1 MLVYAGSSHPALVEA
16 TCTALGCSPGR
27 VRRVR
32 FSNDCIKIQVEDTV
46 RDEDVFVVQTSAAP
60 LSDHLIELF
69 ILLDAL
75 RTASARR
82 ITVALP
88 YYPYVRS
95 DKKDEPGVS
104 IAARLMADL
113 LATSGAD
120 RVLLLDLH
128 APQVQGFFR
137 IPADHGTSVPM
148 LAEAVRKVVPLDKLT
163 VVAPDAGAA
172 KLAERYAKVLGAEI
186 AILEKARSGDDERAR
201 AVRMVGDVS
210 GRDALVVDDEVSTGG
225 TLVEAVELLHARG
238 ARKVYASIVH
248 GCLVGPALERLSAS
262 RLERL
267 ITTDTLPPKQHPKV
281 HTVTIAPLLAELIGR
296 IHRGASIDDLW
307 A

>member
-1 MLVYAGSSHPALVEA
+1 VLVYAGSSHTALVEA
-16 TCTALGCSPGR
+16 TCARLGCPPGR
-27 VRRVR
+27 LRRVR
-32 FSNDCIKIQVEDTV
+32 FSNDCIKVQVEDAV
-46 RDEDVFVVQTSAAP
+46 RDEDVFVVQTGAAP

-120 RVLLLDLH
+120 RVLVLDLH

-137 IPADHGTSVPM
+137 IPADHGTSVPL
-148 LAEAVRKVVPLDKLT
+148 LAEAVRQLVPLERLT

-172 KLAERYAKVLGAEI
+172 KLAERYAKLLGAEI
-186 AILEKARSGDDERAR
+186 AILEKARSGDDESAR

-238 ARKVYASIVH
+238 ARKVFASIVH

-281 HTVTIAPLLAELIGR
+281 HAVTIAPLLAELIGR
-296 IHRGASIDDLW
+296 MHRGASIDDLW

>member
-1 MLVYAGSSHPALVEA
+1 MLVYAGSSHTALVQA
-16 TCTALGCSPGR
+16 ICGKLGCAPGR

-32 FSNDCIKIQVEDTV
+32 FSNDCIKVQMEDDV
-46 RDEDVFVVQTSAAP
+46 RDADVFVVQTGAPP
-60 LSDHLIELF
+60 LSDHLVELF
-69 ILLDAL
+69 IMLDAL

-104 IAARLMADL
+104 ITARLVADL
-113 LATSGAD
+113 LAASGAD

-137 IPADHGTSVPM
+137 IPADHGTAVPL
-148 LAEAVRKVVPLDKLT
+148 LAEAVRREVPLERLT

-172 KLAERYAKVLGAEI
+172 KLAERYAKALGAEI
-186 AILEKARSGDDERAR
+186 AILEKARTGDDERAR
-201 AVRMVGDVS
+201 AIRMVGDVS

-238 ARKVYASIVH
+238 ARSVSAAIVH
-248 GCLVGPALERLSAS
+248 GCLVGPALARLSAS

-281 HTVTIAPLLAELIGR
+281 HTETVAPLLAELISR